1 MQTPALIAALL
12 VAVHRG
18 QPPPPPPLLL
28 LLLLHRLRLQV
39 LDLKFFSPQ
48 TCCEKAA
55 KSRGRVLCVLIMC
68 YQQHLTPKRKYT
80 FT

>member
-18 QPPPPPPLLL
+18 QPPPLLLLLL
-28 LLLLHRLRLQV
+28 LLLLHRLRLRV

-55 KSRGRVLCVLIMC
+55 KSRGRVLCVLVIR
-68 YQQHLTPKRKYT
+68 YQQHLTAKGKYT